1 MEAFNYLYHLFF
13 DIHGLDINQQ
23 DKVENYFK
31 IKRKSDGG
39 ECKLKRISASVYD
52 IAFKEE
58 EAQKR
63 VLERKEHSI
72 ETTSGCIVITVR
84 DSEYA
89 PSGLISI
96 HTSPASQQ
104 VIVDKRD
111 QFDRDQASIK
121 QRSPL
126 GLGKAETE
134 SLTRSTMV
142 LKLDSYLIR
151 YLQDC
156 AEAGNELRHQLSLL
170 TCSVHLCQEKEEAT
184 VTVEG
189 GNESSHLK
197 GNIKKAFEVMQ
208 ERYKCHY
215 EPDPTK
221 QQTLMK
227 SPELVNKSLRMY
239 PESGQGF
246 TVIVGLNEDILKL
259 LQILDVFVFQKR
271 RKESSIKTEC
281 RIHGPKYKLV
291 RKSFENELRVQFSSL
306 VLSGDCKSSLV
317 LEGAPEE
324 VHSGRLKL
332 HELLNQVQERFVK
345 LSSLQISFLKRS
357 GTQQF
362 MTKFFSTLQSPVTL
376 EADLDVKL
384 FGLSKKEL
392 EEAEKI
398 LLVELQED
406 VIRVPEDY
414 LLSTHLPQLKEFLQ
428 SIESQINYSGVRNV
442 EILHAQ
448 KSNTG
453 GQKIHV
459 VGYNNE
465 VKRAREMINS
475 YIEKINTTITQ
486 EVLLQSSQLADYFFD
501 LLELIDFQNAGVEMI
516 TVHSPSPA
524 VQLTGPYHRV
534 VDTKNSLQ
542 QALNTLVLE
551 GLIISK
557 PGAYEYFQGP
567 GKEYLTLISK
577 KYHCLLKMTET
588 GNVAVMYP
596 TEGAS
601 VGVLCSFQL
610 GSNLSLLVQQ
620 GDITKLKVDAIVN
633 AANEDLMHGGG
644 LALAI
649 STAGGAAIQQE
660 SKELVKTTGKVL
672 PGNAVATSAGKLLCK
687 KVIHAVG
694 PKWENGKSP
703 DRVKQLLESAIKQSL
718 ELANKMGFQSVAVPC
733 LSSGIFGV
741 PQVICAEC
749 IVSAVRSFARVPH
762 TLRVITLID
771 IRKETVSEFQTAC
784 QKLLGNSKFT
794 EGFERIQEM
803 ELGATA
809 IPVSEEDTAAFGTLK
824 VEIVRGKIEEEKT
837 DVLVAPLKDL
847 DLASTRVAKA
857 LLERAGSKLG
867 QNFVQSFSGTQF
879 HPGNVV
885 MVTGGSGLD
894 CKQVLFLLCSQWDG
908 PQGNAIKALHRGLQA
923 CLEHCNTV
931 ALESISFPVIGSGLA
946 LGFPHEVAAKALLTE
961 VSRFEQ
967 DHNPS
972 WIKTVRIVIHPDDRH
987 STAAFRD
994 AQKGI
999 DLKELRMENESEQI
1013 FYHSFS
1019 SQPDDVTIMVGG
1031 VKLQV
1036 VHGDI
1041 VTETVDVIVNSTDF
1055 TTDYKGVALAILSA
1069 AGPGVQRSL
1078 QTAIVPPKK
1087 IVVTQ
1092 PGNLK
1097 CKMIMHVCGE
1107 RDADFIKKQT
1117 NRVILLCEQQS
1128 CISVAFPAICTG
1140 VGGLDPRL
1148 VAKAMVDGVASTVRD
1163 RKMQFVSTV
1172 RIVLWQR
1179 DVFTAFKS
1187 TVEGCFGRPAPLRSP
1202 RELTK
1207 HLMQK
1212 VKTLPHLLKQT
1223 PGTDTRE
1230 LFSRSE
1236 DFFLPAIFD
1245 VIGLKRCDT
1254 ENAKQRLETTFNLQF
1269 HEECLPAENISKL
1282 KAEEVQAVLNKAKIL
1297 RVQVTIEQD
1306 GSNRLLIRGVKSEV
1320 MEVSRMVQHYLRSAL
1335 ERQLKEGQQ
1344 TFIEA
1349 LVQWYYEEDGHWKA
1363 FCPEANLQLETN
1375 RTIKDIV
1382 LTDGTEKILCIDF
1395 QQMRATDQDSKQIL
1409 KLKRIEKMTDYS
1421 LPVYWDSM
1429 DNHLFMKFQL
1439 QHHTNEYLD
1448 IVKDFKKTAANKII
1462 KVERIQNQYLRQ
1474 GYDLKK
1480 KHLEA
1485 KNGQNQVRERILYH
1499 GTQLTACESIEKNG
1513 FNRSYAG
1520 KNATIYGHGV
1530 YFAVNASYSAQSRYS
1545 LPDCNGLK
1553 YMYVARVL
1561 TGRYTV
1567 GNSTMKVPPEHSAKD
1582 THDLYDSLVD
1592 NAQNPTI
1599 FVTFHDDQAYPDYL
1613 ITFQ

>member
-1 MEAFNYLYHLFF
+1 MEASNYRYLLYF
-13 DIHGLDINQQ
+13 DMPGLDVNQQ
-23 DKVENYFK
+23 DKVGNYFK
-31 IKRKSDGG
+31 VKRKSDGG
-39 ECKLKRISASVYD
+39 ECSLKKISDSVYH
-52 IAFKEE
+52 IAFKDE

-63 VLERKEHSI
+63 VLERREHSI
-72 ETTSGCIVITVR
+72 EMPSGCIVITVR

-89 PSGLISI
+89 SSGLKSA

-104 VIVDKRD
+104 VNVDKRN
-111 QFDRDQASIK
+111 QFDLDQESRRR
-121 QRSPL
+121 QSPL

-134 SLTRSTMV
+134 SLTRPLIV

-156 AEAGNELRHQLSLL
+156 AEAGNELHHQLSLL
-170 TCSVHLCQEKEEAT
+170 RCLVHLCQEKDEAT
-184 VTVEG
+184 VTLEG
-189 GNESSHLK
+189 GNESSCLK
-197 GNIKKAFEVMQ
+197 ENIKKAFEDIQ

-215 EPDPTK
+215 EANLTK

-227 SPELVNKSLRMY
+227 SPELVNKSLRIY
-239 PESGQGF
+239 PELSQGF
-246 TVIVGLNEDILKL
+246 TVIVGLNEDIRKI
-259 LQILDVFVFQKR
+259 LQILDALVFQKIR
-271 RKESSIKTEC
+271 TESSIKTEC
-281 RIHGPKYKLV
+281 MIRGPKYKLV
-291 RKSFENELRVQFSSL
+291 RNSFENELRVQFPSL
-306 VLSGDCKSSLV
+306 VISGDCQFSLF

-324 VHSGRLKL
+324 VHYGRLKL
-332 HELLNQVQERFVK
+332 LELLNQVQERFVK
-345 LSSLQISFLKRS
+345 LTSLQISFLKRS

-384 FGLSKKEL
+384 FGLSKKGL
-392 EEAEKI
+392 EEAEKV

-406 VIRVPEDY
+406 VIRVPEDC

-428 SIESQINYSGVRNV
+428 STESHLNYSGARNV
-442 EILHAQ
+442 EILYSQ
-448 KSNTG
+448 KSNTVS
-453 GQKIHV
+453 QKIHV

-465 VKRAREMINS
+465 VKRAREMIKS

-501 LLELIDFQNAGVEMI
+501 LLELIDFQNCAVEMI

-524 VQLTGPYHRV
+524 VQLTGPYQRV
-534 VDTKNSLQ
+534 MDIKNYLQ
-542 QALNTLVLE
+542 QALDTLVLE
-551 GLIISK
+551 RLIISK

-567 GKEYLTLISK
+567 GKEYLTLLGK
-577 KYHCLLKMTET
+577 KYCCLLKMTDT

-596 TEGAS
+596 AEGAS
-601 VGVLCSFQL
+601 EGVLCSFQL
-610 GSNLSLLVQQ
+610 GSNLSLLIQQ
-620 GDITKLKVDAIVN
+620 GDITKLKVDSIVN

-660 SKELVKTTGKVL
+660 SKELVKMTGKVL
-672 PGNAVATSAGKLLCK
+672 PGNAVVTSAGKLFCK

-718 ELANKMGFQSVAVPC
+718 ELANKMGFESVAVPC

-749 IVSAVRSFARVPH
+749 IVSAVRSFARVPSS
-762 TLRVITLID
+762 LRVVTLID
-771 IRKETVSEFQTAC
+771 IRKETVKEFQTAC
-784 QKLLGNSKFT
+784 QKLFGNDKCT
-794 EGFERIQEM
+794 EEFERIQEK

-809 IPVSEEDTAAFGTLK
+809 FPVSEEATAGVDTLK
-824 VEIVRGKIEEEKT
+824 VEIVQGKIEEQKT

-867 QNFVQSFSGTQF
+867 QSFVQSASGVQF
-879 HPGNVV
+879 HPGNVMAV
-885 MVTGGSGLD
+885 SGDSGLD

-923 CLEHCNTV
+923 CLEHCNSM
-931 ALESISFPVIGSGLA
+931 ALESISFPVIGSGVV
-946 LGFPHEVAAKALLTE
+946 LGFPHEVAAEALLSE

-967 DHNPS
+967 DHISS
-972 WIKTVRIVIHPDDRH
+972 WIKTVRIVIHPRDTQ

-999 DLKELRMENESEQI
+999 DLKELRMETESEQI
-1013 FYHSFS
+1013 FYHSVS
-1019 SQPDDVTIMVGG
+1019 SHPDDITIMMDG

-1078 QTAIVPPKK
+1078 QTATVPPEE

-1097 CKMIMHVCGE
+1097 CKLIMHVCGE
-1107 RDADFIKKQT
+1107 KDAGFIKKQT
-1117 NRVILLCEQQS
+1117 KRVILLCEQQS
-1128 CISVAFPAICTG
+1128 YKSVAFPAICTG
-1140 VGGLDPRL
+1140 VGGLDPWL
-1148 VAKAMVDGVASTVRD
+1148 VAKAMVDGVASAVRD
-1163 RKMQFVSTV
+1163 RKLHFVSTV
-1172 RIVLWQR
+1172 RIVLWKR
-1179 DVFTAFKS
+1179 DVFTVFKC
-1187 TVEGCFGRPAPLRSP
+1187 TVEGCFGRAAPLRTP
-1202 RELTK
+1202 IEFTK

-1212 VKTLPHLLKQT
+1212 VKTLQLLKQT
-1223 PGTDTRE
+1223 PDTDKRE
-1230 LFSRSE
+1230 LFRRSQ
-1236 DFFLPAIFD
+1236 DIFLPAIFD
-1245 VIGLKRCDT
+1245 VIGLKRSDT
-1254 ENAKQRLETTFNLQF
+1254 EKAKQKLESIFNLQF
-1269 HEECLPAENISKL
+1269 HEESLLAENISNL
-1282 KAEEVQAVLNKAKIL
+1282 KKEEVQAVLNKAKLL
-1297 RVQVTIEQD
+1297 RVQATIEHD
-1306 GSNRLLIRGVKSEV
+1306 GSNKLLIRGVKSEV

-1335 ERQLKEGQQ
+1335 ERQLKEGKQ
-1344 TFIEA
+1344 ILAEA
-1349 LVQWYYEEDGHWKA
+1349 FVQWYYEEDDRWKA
-1363 FCPEANLQLETN
+1363 FDPEANLHLETN
-1375 RTIKDIV
+1375 RTSKETV
-1382 LTDGTEKILCIDF
+1382 LRDRTGKILWIDL
-1395 QQMRATDQDSKQIL
+1395 QQMMATDQDCKQSVRV
-1409 KLKRIEKMTDYS
+1409 KRMEKMTDYI
-1421 LPVYWDSM
+1421 LPVYWDNM
-1429 DNHLFMKFQL
+1429 NDQLFKKFQL
-1439 QHHTNEYLD
+1439 QPHTKEYLD
-1448 IVKDFKKTAANKII
+1448 VVKYFNKTATNTVH

-1474 GYDLKK
+1474 SYDLKK
-1480 KHLEA
+1480 KQLEA

-1499 GTQLTACESIEKNG
+1499 GTKLASCESIEKTG

-1520 KNATIYGHGV
+1520 KNATAYGHGV
-1530 YFAVNASYSAQSRYS
+1530 YFAVNASYSAQPTYS
-1545 LPDCNGLK
+1545 LPDSKGLR

-1567 GNSTMKVPPEHSAKD
+1567 GNSTMKVPPKRSTDA
-1582 THDLYDSLVD
+1582 HDRYDSLVN

-1599 FVTFHDDQAYPDYL
+1599 FVIFHDDQAYPDYL